1 MTAFDPDRPTQ
12 PALSE
17 WEIYA
22 DHRAALDA
30 TLFAP
35 DYDPVEVRLGEA
47 PEQLRARLAAAV
59 RSCHDRVPAIGE
71 D

>member
-1 MTAFDPDRPTQ
+1 MPPFAPDTEA
-12 PALSE
+12 PALPTALAE

-35 DYDPVEVRLGEA
+35 AGPDLVLELCEG
-47 PEQLRARLAAAV
+47 QLAAPGTAT
-59 RSCHDRVPAIGE
+59 E
-71 D
+71 